1 MACATLRG
9 KGLDKA
15 ARALSLGTVV
25 RLGDA
30 FGLKC
35 LCFYSSDTR
44 GSKASDGILALT
56 RNSNTVKHIA
66 SSTEKHEALVNGET
80 NCGHYFL
87 ILMC

>member
-1 MACATLRG
+1 MAKSAPATVQDAVKRVEIACATLRG

-35 LCFYSSDTR
+35 LCFY
-44 GSKASDGILALT
+44 
-56 RNSNTVKHIA
+56 
-66 SSTEKHEALVNGET
+66 
-80 NCGHYFL
+80 
-87 ILMC
+87 